1 MEWLKL
7 GVLKVNNNQEAG
19 LGRYGVDFGE
29 NNESDESL
37 IEEW

>member
-7 GVLKVNNNQEAG
+7 GVLKVNNG